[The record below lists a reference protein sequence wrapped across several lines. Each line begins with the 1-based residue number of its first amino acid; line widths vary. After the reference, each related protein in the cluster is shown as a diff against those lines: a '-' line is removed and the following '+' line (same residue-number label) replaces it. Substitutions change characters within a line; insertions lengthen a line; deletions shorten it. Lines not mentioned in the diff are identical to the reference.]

1 MILLKLIVGLGN
13 PGKEY
18 ENTRHNV
25 GFMVID
31 SFFGE
36 NDFQKKFDGLVKIV
50 SIGKEKVLVL
60 KPQTF
65 MNLSGNSIIKAVKYY
80 DIALDDLLVIQDDMD
95 LDFGTFKIKKN
106 SSSGGHNGIK
116 SIIGALGSEN
126 FARLKIGISHD
137 IHHDTIHY
145 VLGKFSK
152 SELQLLE
159 KNMVELHKIIET
171 FINKSVDAA
180 MQLANSR

>member
-1 MILLKLIVGLGN
+1 MKLIVGLGN

-18 ENTRHNV
+18 VNTRHNV

-36 NDFQKKFDGLVKIV
+36 NDYQKKFDGLVKIV
-50 SIGKEKVLVL
+50 SVGKEKVLVL

-65 MNLSGNSIIKAVKYY
+65 MNLSGNSVIKAVNYY

-116 SIIGALGSEN
+116 SIIGSLGSEN

-137 IHHDTIHY
+137 TNKDTINY

-152 SELQLLE
+152 EELQILE
-159 KNMVELHKIIET
+159 KNMEKFQQIIET
-171 FINKSVDAA
+171 FVNEGIDTAT
-180 MQLANSR
+180 QLANSR